1 MVAQERRQKIQAY
14 LDLHGTAKVADL
26 AEMLGV
32 SVMTIHRDLAKL
44 EAEQRIKKVHGG
56 AIARTLTEI
65 PYRERIVHHHAEKV
79 AVAKRA
85 AELVRRGQTI
95 YLGPGTTVT
104 ELARALPKS
113 GLEII
118 TNSMPIAQELT
129 TCSEH
134 DIILTGGIVRRYA
147 EALVGATAEAAFE
160 HSFLHYAFIAVTGVD
175 QTAGLTVYSESEAR
189 VLRAAMRAAKLT
201 VLLTDSSKFDQVMG
215 PVVAPLFSVHQLICD
230 DAVPRSYRQF
240 CAAQQIEL
248 ITVPVAPAQAVAS

>member
-1 MVAQERRQKIQAY
+1 MVAAERRQKILAY
-14 LDLHGTAKVADL
+14 LDLHGTAKVTEL
-26 AEMLGV
+26 AEMLDV

-56 AIARTLTEI
+56 AITRTLSEI
-65 PYRERIVHHHAEKV
+65 PYRERIVHHHEEKV

-85 AELVRRGQTI
+85 AKLVRRGQTL

-129 TCSEH
+129 ACSEH

-175 QTAGLTVYSESEAR
+175 KEAGLTVYSESEAR
-189 VLRAAMRAAKLT
+189 VLRAAMRAARIT

-215 PVVAPLFSVHQLICD
+215 PVVAPLFSVHQVICD
-230 DAVPRSYRQF
+230 DAVPKSYRQF
-240 CAAQQIEL
+240 FAAQQVEL